1 MANLENIENSEE
13 IVKDTKQSKIKQLK
27 DKDKIK
33 VISLIP
39 NVSYLDKRTGDEY
52 EWEESEQIEV
62 LEYSVIRDMWKNYK
76 SYFKNYW
83 LKPLDDRVIQELGL
97 SKLYKDYD
105 FVMDDANYTKENIES
120 ICEKY
125 GNAPR
130 QLKPSICNRIKT
142 LVKEGKISNVKII
155 RTLENKLDVDLISL
169 IED

>member
-27 DKDKIK
+27 DSDKIK

-62 LEYSVIRDMWKNYK
+62 LEYSVIKDMWRNYK

-105 FVMDDANYTKENIES
+105 FIMDDANYTKENIES

-125 GNAPR
+125 SNAPR